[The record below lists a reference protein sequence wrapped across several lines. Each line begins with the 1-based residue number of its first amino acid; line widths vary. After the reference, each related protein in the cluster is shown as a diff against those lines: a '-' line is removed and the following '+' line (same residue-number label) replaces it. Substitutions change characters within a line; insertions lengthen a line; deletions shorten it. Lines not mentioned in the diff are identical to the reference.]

1 MTLWAFPPVDSN
13 SSTLAVKANILVVV
27 NILSYIFLSLKV
39 GFENNVLKTVRKD
52 TISYQMPD
60 LVVAI
65 QRNRCMR

>member
-13 SSTLAVKANILVVV
+13 SSTLAVTANILVVV

-52 TISYQMPD
+52 TVRY
-60 LVVAI
+60 
-65 QRNRCMR
+65 